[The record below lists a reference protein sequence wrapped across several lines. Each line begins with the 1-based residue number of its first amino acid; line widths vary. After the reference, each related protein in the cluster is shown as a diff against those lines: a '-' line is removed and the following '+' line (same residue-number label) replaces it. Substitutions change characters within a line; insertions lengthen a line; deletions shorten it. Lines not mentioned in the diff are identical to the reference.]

1 MSDKLN
7 EKFEELVTAQKVIVE
22 DDQSKMPTVQATVI
36 PGTGS
41 EPSQVSDAQTA
52 KSTAAGDQGTQP
64 KVDASQSYGQ
74 SAPTDLGGSSTTPN
88 EHDEDGEPNP
98 GAKAAAPVGD
108 KAAQSDGSAQT
119 SNISDAGDMG
129 TQPTVGADVA
139 YATKVGPEVTY
150 PIKPSFE
157 DLDVSADVAA
167 LVEGTELSEKFA
179 EKAKIIFESA
189 VKAKISSEYDKL
201 VEHFAD
207 ELDKQVNA
215 AKAELSEEVNG
226 TVNYAIGQWVE
237 QNQVAI
243 DRGIRNEITEDF
255 IAGLKGLFE
264 EHYIS
269 IPDEKV
275 DVVEGMAESIREMEA
290 RLDEQVK
297 ANVKLQNSL
306 NETARKNILNTVS
319 EGLADTQKDKLSKL
333 AEAVEFVSEE
343 DFTKKVTT
351 FKEAYFKENTAPA
364 TSEVADETPVEGVEA
379 PATNPSMDAYTAAL
393 ARWK

>member
-7 EKFEELVTAQKVIVE
+7 EKFEELVTEQKVIVE
-22 DDQSKMPTVQATVI
+22 GGDPMPTVSANVV

-41 EPSQVSDAQTA
+41 EPSQVSDAQTGSGGKDPA
-52 KSTAAGDQGTQP
+52 PT
-64 KVDASQSYGQ
+64 VDASKSYGQ
-74 SAPTDLGGSSTTPN
+74 SAPTDLGGTSTTPN
-88 EHDEDGEPNP
+88 EHDDDGEPNP

-119 SNISDAGDMG
+119 SSIKDAGDMG

-139 YATKVGPEVTY
+139 YATSTGSEVTY

-157 DLDVSADVAA
+157 DLDVSADVKA

-269 IPDEKV
+269 IPDDKV
-275 DVVEGMAESIREMEA
+275 NVVEGMADSIREMET

-297 ANVKLQNSL
+297 ANVKLQKRL
-306 NETARKNILNTVS
+306 NETAKLNVLNTVS
-319 EGLADTQKDKLSKL
+319 EGLADTQKDKLAAL
-333 AEAVEFVSEE
+333 AESLEFTSEE
-343 DFTKKVTT
+343 EFSKKVTT
-351 FKEAYFKENTAPA
+351 IKESYFTEKTVTP
-364 TSEVADETPVEGVEA
+364 SEVADETPVLGA
-379 PATNPSMDAYTAAL
+379 SDKDISPAMAQYLDAMN
-393 ARWK
+393 RWGQ

>member
-7 EKFEELVTAQKVIVE
+7 EKFEKFATEQKVIVE
-22 DDQSKMPTVQATVI
+22 AGDPMPTVSANVI

-41 EPSQVSDAQTA
+41 EPSQVSDAQT
-52 KSTAAGDQGTQP
+52 KSGSGKDPMPTVSPSVAPA
-64 KVDASQSYGQ
+64 GQ
-74 SAPTDLGGSSTTPN
+74 SAPADLGGTTTTPH
-88 EHDEDGEPNP
+88 EHDDDGEDNP

-129 TQPTVGADVA
+129 KQPTVGADAA
-139 YATKVGPEVTY
+139 YGTGTGSQVTY
-150 PIKPSFE
+150 PIKPSYE
-157 DLDVSADVAA
+157 DLDVSDDVNA
-167 LVEGTELSEKFA
+167 LLEGTELSKEFA
-179 EKAKIIFESA
+179 EKAKTIFEA
-189 VKAKISSEYDKL
+189 AIKAKLSEEYDKL
-201 VEHFAD
+201 VEHFAT
-207 ELDKQVNA
+207 ELEKQVDA
-215 AKAELSEEVNG
+215 AKAELSEEVDG
-226 TVNYAIGQWVE
+226 TVNYAIGQWME
-237 QNQVAI
+237 QNQVAV

-306 NETARKNILNTVS
+306 NETARKNILNNVS
-319 EGLADTQKDKLSKL
+319 EGLADTQKEKL
-333 AEAVEFVSEE
+333 AALAEGLEFVSEE
-343 DFTKKVTT
+343 AFSKKVTT
-351 FKEAYFKENTAPA
+351 IKEAYFKETAAPQ
-364 TSEVADETPVEGVEA
+364 SEVADETPVEGASDSDVS
-379 PATNPSMDAYTAAL
+379 PAMAQYLDAMN
-393 ARWK
+393 RWNS

>member
-7 EKFEELVTAQKVIVE
+7 EKFEELVTEQKVIVE
-22 DDQSKMPTVQATVI
+22 AGDPMPTVSANVI

-41 EPSQVSDAQTA
+41 EPSQVSDAQTSSGSGKDPMPTVSPSVA
-52 KSTAAGDQGTQP
+52 PA
-64 KVDASQSYGQ
+64 GQ
-74 SAPTDLGGSSTTPN
+74 SAPADLGGSSTTPH
-88 EHDEDGEPNP
+88 EHDEDGEENP

-119 SNISDAGDMG
+119 SSINDAGDMG
-129 TQPTVGADVA
+129 KQPTVGAEVA
-139 YATKVGPEVTY
+139 YGTKVGGSVTY

-157 DLDVSADVAA
+157 DLDVSDDIKA

-179 EKAKIIFESA
+179 EKARIIFESA
-189 VKAKISSEYDKL
+189 VKAKISAEYDKL
-201 VEHFAD
+201 VEHFAK
-207 ELDKQVNA
+207 ELDKEVA
-215 AKAELSEEVNG
+215 SAKAELSEEVNG

-275 DVVEGMAESIREMEA
+275 DVVEGMADSIREMETK
-290 RLDEQVK
+290 LDEQVK
-297 ANVKLQNSL
+297 ANVKLQSRL
-306 NETARKNILNTVS
+306 NETARKNIVNEVS
-319 EGLADTQKDKLSKL
+319 DGLADTQKDKLAAL
-333 AEAVEFVSEE
+333 AEGVEFTTEE
-343 DFTKKVTT
+343 EFSKKVKTI
-351 FKEAYFKENTAPA
+351 KESYFTEKTV
-364 TSEVADETPVEGVEA
+364 TQSEVADETPVEGA
-379 PATNPSMDAYTAAL
+379 SDKDISPAMAQYLDAMN
-393 ARWK
+393 RWQ